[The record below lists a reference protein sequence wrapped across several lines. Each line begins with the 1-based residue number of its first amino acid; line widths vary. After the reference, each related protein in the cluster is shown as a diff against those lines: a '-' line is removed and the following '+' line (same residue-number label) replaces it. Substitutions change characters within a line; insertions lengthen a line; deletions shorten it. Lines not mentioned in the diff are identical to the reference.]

1 MADNNKVKIWIQLA
15 DAANPIALSINP
27 EEEEN
32 YRKAEELVNTLWK
45 KWMNRFNGTSE
56 DVLGRV
62 AFQFARLYLEAY
74 GENRQVN
81 DFLTDLDKQLN
92 ALVGGDEWRLRDV
105 AVMPVDAVWIGYHVA
120 CIRWRDD
127 IIVEIIRFLHH
138 FRTDD
143 LTPLFF
149 RVLVIVYLGGALF
162 NIFIICTKWT

>member
-27 EEEEN
+27 DEEES

-56 DVLGRV
+56 DVLARV

-81 DFLTDLDKQLN
+81 EFLTDLDNQLD
-92 ALVGGDEWRLRDV
+92 AL
-105 AVMPVDAVWIGYHVA
+105 
-120 CIRWRDD
+120 
-127 IIVEIIRFLHH
+127 
-138 FRTDD
+138 
-143 LTPLFF
+143 
-149 RVLVIVYLGGALF
+149 LG
-162 NIFIICTKWT
+162 TEE